1 MRKKIVSILLVLV
14 VASIFGASFFSG
26 EDVRGGA
33 VMSMTERGYS
43 PATTTIKRG
52 EAIRFVNA
60 TTDAYLWPA
69 SNLHPTHELYP
80 EFDPREPVGPGEEW
94 EFVFEEAGEWTYHDH
109 LKPRIRGTISV
120 VE

>member
-1 MRKKIVSILLVLV
+1 MRKKLVIALLTLAA
-14 VASIFGASFFSG
+14 ASALGASLLSDR
-26 EDVRGGA
+26 DVRVGA
-33 VMSMTERGYS
+33 VMSMTEKGYS

-52 EAIRFVNA
+52 EAVRFVNA
-60 TTDAYLWPA
+60 TDDAYLWPA